1 LQYILYLVSDIFFF
15 YNQGLGRFFQL
26 QDIKDEIEK
35 YVSYFVKKKKLKFNS
50 KKEIDQ
56 VLTSQKYFEFVDKV
70 YNFYNSQ
77 ISTNVDPKERLSIEC
92 YYDVDQAINSF
103 WNRLL
108 GNKFSEKI
116 KTILKLG

>member
-1 LQYILYLVSDIFFF
+1 MQYILYLVSDIFFF

>member
-1 LQYILYLVSDIFFF
+1 M
-15 YNQGLGRFFQL
+15 